1 LRKNG
6 VADALAAD
14 LRYDFR
20 IAPWGDR
27 IWFLKSDTSL
37 DPSFRQNGKSWPWE
51 LAVLKNVVKA
61 GDTVLDVGANIGY
74 LTCYLSYLVG
84 HMGHVQAFE
93 PGTEMADVLRMNVSA
108 NGCRNVI
115 VNQFGLDCHN
125 QDADLWLDVSKYA
138 RQSLCR
144 ENIPRLAG
152 VERIRTVKLDYY
164 CRQQMDE
171 RATIDLL
178 KIDVEGAEPRVLCGA
193 EETLRRTRNLW
204 LEFWPDGIKNFG
216 MEAYGMIEGLLNA
229 NFRLV
234 QWDLATGWHQLVTST
249 GDVARVIDVMR
260 KRTRDDRKLLPI
272 VYIHGVRL

>member
-1 LRKNG
+1 
-6 VADALAAD
+6 
-14 LRYDFR
+14 
-20 IAPWGDR
+20 
-27 IWFLKSDTSL
+27 
-37 DPSFRQNGKSWPWE
+37 
-51 LAVLKNVVKA
+51 
-61 GDTVLDVGANIGY
+61 
-74 LTCYLSYLVG
+74 
-84 HMGHVQAFE
+84 
-93 PGTEMADVLRMNVSA
+93 
-108 NGCRNVI
+108 VI